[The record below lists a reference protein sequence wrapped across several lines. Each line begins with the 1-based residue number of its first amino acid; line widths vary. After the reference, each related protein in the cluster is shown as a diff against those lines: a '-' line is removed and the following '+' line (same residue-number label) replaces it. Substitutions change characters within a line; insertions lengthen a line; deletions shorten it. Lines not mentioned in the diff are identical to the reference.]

1 VRWNWLLGGNDGMT
15 MELQQMSWES
25 GGMHALARRLFPI
38 CRSLTGNGVR
48 EMLQILQEYLPE
60 LVIHEVPT
68 GTRCLDWVVP
78 DEWNIRSAKLTGP
91 DGEVIADFA
100 VSNLHVVG
108 YSEPVD
114 RTLSLEELQP
124 HLHSLSKQPTAIP
137 YVTSYYNRTWGFCLA
152 HEVREKLKAG
162 QYRAV
167 IDSTL
172 EPGSLTY
179 GELILPGESEDE
191 IFFSTYICHPS
202 MGNNE
207 LSGPVVSTWLA
218 RYLQSRASR
227 RHSVRILF
235 VPETI
240 GSIVYLSRHLEHL
253 KQHVLAGYV
262 VTCVGDDRSYS
273 YVASR
278 AADTLAD
285 RVAKHVLGHR
295 HPGYV
300 SYSYLKRGSDE
311 RNYCWPG
318 VDLPVC
324 SVIRSKYG
332 AYPEYHTS
340 LDNLALI
347 SEAGMQGAL
356 ENLQRCFECVEAC
369 QRYRTTVIGEPQM
382 GRRHLYPSISMKDAR
397 GPSVRRM
404 VDILAY
410 SDGKLD
416 LLEIAEVL
424 GVPMWEIIDDV
435 QILVREG
442 LLEEVVDRTKMGVAK
457 K

>member
-1 VRWNWLLGGNDGMT
+1 MKMDVQETGG
-15 MELQQMSWES
+15 QSR
-25 GGMHALARRLFPI
+25 GMHDLATRLFPI
-38 CRSLTGNGVR
+38 CRSLTGDGVR
-48 EMLQILQEYLPE
+48 QTLRILQESLPT
-60 LVIHEVPT
+60 LIVHEVPS

-78 DEWNIRSAKLTGP
+78 DEWSIRGARLIGP

-100 VSNLHVVG
+100 VNNLHVVG

-114 RTLSLEELQP
+114 LEMSLEELQP
-124 HLHSLSKQPTAIP
+124 HLHSLPKQPTAIP

-152 HEVREKLKAG
+152 HEVREKLKPG
-162 QYRAV
+162 IYRAV
-167 IDSTL
+167 IDASL

-179 GELILPGESEDE
+179 GELILPGESEEE

-218 RYLQSRASR
+218 RYLLSKESR
-227 RHSVRILF
+227 RHTVRLLF

-240 GSIVYLSRHLEHL
+240 GSIVYLSRHLDHL
-253 KQHVLAGYV
+253 KQHVVAGFV
-262 VTCVGDDRSYS
+262 VTCVGDDRCYS

-278 AADTLAD
+278 AGNTLAD
-285 RVAKHVLGHR
+285 RVAKHVLQHR

-332 AYPEYHTS
+332 NYPEYHTS
-340 LDNLALI
+340 LDDLELI
-347 SEAGMQGAL
+347 SEEGMTGAL
-356 ENLQRCFECVEAC
+356 DVLQLCFECLEAC
-369 QRYRTTVIGEPQM
+369 RTYRTTVIGEPQM
-382 GRRHLYPSISMKDAR
+382 GRRYLYPAISMKDAR

-410 SDGKLD
+410 SDGSLD
-416 LLEIAEVL
+416 LIEIAEVL
-424 GVPMWEIIDDV
+424 GVPMWEILSDV

-442 LLEEVVDRTKMGVAK
+442 LLEEVVDRVITGEAK